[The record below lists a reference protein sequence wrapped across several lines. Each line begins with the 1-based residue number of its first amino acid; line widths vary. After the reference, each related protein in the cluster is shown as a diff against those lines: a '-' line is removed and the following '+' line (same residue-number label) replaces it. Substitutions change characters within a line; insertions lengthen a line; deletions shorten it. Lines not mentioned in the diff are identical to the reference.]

1 MRKWVCMIVMAGL
14 IGGGCSSET
23 SVPTDSKRQPVAE
36 QKQETGNSEGD
47 QKQENQSTTEGQIIL
62 DDQFLKLLAK
72 NEISGF
78 DIHIGMKRDEVSAL
92 YGKVTKQDY
101 WDGGRYEVFEK
112 LNSALIYFD
121 GQDRVYGIDLAGLHL
136 NETNLDT
143 IRKNLGAPVSE
154 EKSMADEDY
163 VMFFEAGDN
172 SVFISAKDEQS
183 PADKIRVI
191 NKKMIEESPQKE

>member
-1 MRKWVCMIVMAGL
+1 MRKWVCLTVVAGL
-14 IGGGCSSET
+14 IVGGCSPDT
-23 SVPTDSKRQPVAE
+23 SVSTDSKQQPVAE
-36 QKQETGNSEGD
+36 QKQEAGNSGGD
-47 QKQENQSTTEGQIIL
+47 KKQEKQTATVRQIIL
-62 DDQFLKLLAK
+62 DEQFLQLLAK

-112 LNSALIYFD
+112 LESALIYFD

-154 EKSMADEDY
+154 DKSMTDQDY

-172 SVFISAKDEQS
+172 SIFISAKDKKS
-183 PADKIRVI
+183 PADKIRII

>member
-1 MRKWVCMIVMAGL
+1 MRKWVCMTVVAGL
-14 IGGGCSSET
+14 IVGGCSPDT
-23 SVPTDSKRQPVAE
+23 SVSTDSKQQPVTE
-36 QKQETGNSEGD
+36 QKQEAGNSGGD
-47 QKQENQSTTEGQIIL
+47 QKQEKQTATMRQITL
-62 DDQFLKLLAK
+62 DEQFLQLLAK

-112 LNSALIYFD
+112 LESALIYFD

-154 EKSMADEDY
+154 DKSMADEDY

-183 PADKIRVI
+183 PADKIRII

>member
-1 MRKWVCMIVMAGL
+1 MRKWVCMTVMVGL
-14 IGGGCSSET
+14 IVGGCSPDT
-23 SVPTDSKRQPVAE
+23 SVSTDSKQQPVTE
-36 QKQETGNSEGD
+36 QQQEPGNSGGD
-47 QKQENQSTTEGQIIL
+47 QKQEKQTATVHQIIL
-62 DDQFLKLLAK
+62 DEQFLKLLAK

-78 DIHIGMKRDEVSAL
+78 NIHIGMKREEVSAL

-112 LNSALIYFD
+112 LESALIYFD

-136 NETNLDT
+136 NETNLDS

-154 EKSMADEDY
+154 EKSMVDQDY

-183 PADKIRVI
+183 PADKIRII

>member
-1 MRKWVCMIVMAGL
+1 MRKWVCMTVVAGL
-14 IGGGCSSET
+14 IVGGCSPDT
-23 SVPTDSKRQPVAE
+23 SVSTDSKQQPVTE
-36 QKQETGNSEGD
+36 QKQEAGNSGGD
-47 QKQENQSTTEGQIIL
+47 QKQEKQTATVRQIIL
-62 DDQFLKLLAK
+62 DDQFLKQLSK

-112 LNSALIYFD
+112 LESALIYFD

-154 EKSMADEDY
+154 DKSMADEDY

-183 PADKIRVI
+183 PADKIRII

>member
-1 MRKWVCMIVMAGL
+1 MRKWVCMTVVAGL
-14 IGGGCSSET
+14 IVGGCSPDT
-23 SVPTDSKRQPVAE
+23 SVSTDSKQQPVAE
-36 QKQETGNSEGD
+36 QKQEAGNSGGD
-47 QKQENQSTTEGQIIL
+47 QKQEKQTATVRQITL
-62 DDQFLKLLAK
+62 DEQFLQLLAK

-112 LNSALIYFD
+112 LESALIYFD

-154 EKSMADEDY
+154 DKSMADEDY

-183 PADKIRVI
+183 PADKIRII

>member
-1 MRKWVCMIVMAGL
+1 MTVMVGL
-14 IGGGCSSET
+14 IVGGCSPDT
-23 SVPTDSKRQPVAE
+23 SVSTDSKQQPVTE
-36 QKQETGNSEGD
+36 QQQEPGNSGGD
-47 QKQENQSTTEGQIIL
+47 QKQEKQTATVHQIIL
-62 DDQFLKLLAK
+62 DEQFLKLLAK

-78 DIHIGMKRDEVSAL
+78 NIHIGMKREEVSAL

-112 LNSALIYFD
+112 LESALIYFD

-136 NETNLDT
+136 NETNLDS

-154 EKSMADEDY
+154 EKSMVDQDY

-183 PADKIRVI
+183 PADKIRII

>member
-1 MRKWVCMIVMAGL
+1 MRKWVCMTVMAGL
-14 IGGGCSSET
+14 IVGGCSPDTNVS
-23 SVPTDSKRQPVAE
+23 TDTKPQPVTE
-36 QKQETGNSEGD
+36 EKQEAGNSGGD
-47 QKQENQSTTEGQIIL
+47 QKQEKKTSDVRQIIL
-62 DDQFLKLLAK
+62 DEQFLKLLAK

-101 WDGGRYEVFEK
+101 WDGGRYEIFEK
-112 LNSALIYFD
+112 LESALIYFD

-172 SVFISAKDEQS
+172 SVFISAKDEKS
-183 PADKIRVI
+183 PADKIRII

>member
-1 MRKWVCMIVMAGL
+1 MRKWVCMTVVAGL
-14 IGGGCSSET
+14 IVGGCSPDT
-23 SVPTDSKRQPVAE
+23 SVSTDSKQQPVTE
-36 QKQETGNSEGD
+36 QQQEAGNSGGD
-47 QKQENQSTTEGQIIL
+47 QKQEKQTATVRQIIL
-62 DDQFLKLLAK
+62 DDQFLKQLSK

-112 LNSALIYFD
+112 LESALIYFD

-154 EKSMADEDY
+154 DKSMADEDY

-183 PADKIRVI
+183 PADKIRII

>member
-1 MRKWVCMIVMAGL
+1 MRKWVCITVVAGL
-14 IGGGCSSET
+14 IVGGCSPDT
-23 SVPTDSKRQPVAE
+23 SVSTDSKQQPVTE
-36 QKQETGNSEGD
+36 QKQEAGNSGGD
-47 QKQENQSTTEGQIIL
+47 QKQEKQTATVRQINL
-62 DDQFLKLLAK
+62 DGQFLQMLAK

-112 LNSALIYFD
+112 LESALIYFD

-154 EKSMADEDY
+154 DKSMADQDY

-183 PADKIRVI
+183 PADKIRII